1 MFLRQIFD
9 PVLAQYAYIIGCQ
22 RTGEALVI
30 DPERDIAQYRE
41 IAKQNGLKITA
52 VTETHIHADFLSG
65 AREFGADSS
74 VHLYLSGEGGADW
87 SYKWSEGR
95 ANTTYLKDGNEFKVG
110 NISIKAI
117 HTPGHTPEHFCFL
130 ITDIGSGANEPLA
143 LATGDFLFVGDVGRP
158 DLLESAAGV
167 KNNMEPSARTLRAS
181 LAEKLGTFADYLQVL
196 PGHGAGSACGKALG
210 AIPMTTLGYERKFN
224 PALKLAISDGGA
236 FVKDILDGQVDPPGY
251 FATMKRLNRDGA
263 RVTGGVAAAKHLSV
277 TEFQEFAA
285 EHNMKVL
292 DTRGSKD
299 AFEKGHYNR
308 SIHAPL
314 GTSFFV
320 NAAGSFLDENDS
332 IILVAEDERSFK
344 ESATLLYRIGFDHIV
359 GWVAVSELQAKGLL
373 NESQPKIMFSSFDK
387 KGAASEGLIVDVR
400 NTSEY
405 NNSHI
410 EGSYLAP
417 YTRLRS
423 HLKNLP
429 REKKLFVHC
438 ASGKRASLA
447 TAFLRAEGFDAVHV
461 DGAFSK

>member
-41 IAKQNGLKITA
+41 VAKQNGLKITA

-65 AREFGADSS
+65 SREFAADPS
-74 VHLYLSGEGGADW
+74 VHLYLSGEGGPDW
-87 SYKWSEGR
+87 TYKWSAGR
-95 ANTTYLKDGNEFKVG
+95 TGTTYLKDGHEFKVG

-117 HTPGHTPEHFCFL
+117 HTPGHTPEHLCFL
-130 ITDIGSGANEPLA
+130 ITDIGGGANEPLA

-181 LAEKLGTFADYLQVL
+181 LSEKLREFGDYLQVL

-251 FATMKRLNRDGA
+251 FAAMKRLNRDGA
-263 RVTGGVAAAKHLSV
+263 RVTGGVSAAKQLSIA
-277 TEFQEFAA
+277 EFQEFAS
-285 EHNMKVL
+285 EHSMKIL
-292 DTRGSKD
+292 DTRSSKD
-299 AFEKGHYNR
+299 AFEKGHYTR
-308 SIHAPL
+308 SIHTPL

-344 ESATLLYRIGFDHIV
+344 EAATLLFRIGFDHFV
-359 GWVAVSELQAKGLL
+359 GWISVSDLQAKGLL
-373 NESQPKIMFSSFDK
+373 SEAQPKILFSSFDK

-405 NNSHI
+405 NNAHL
-410 EGSYLAP
+410 EGAYLAP

-423 HLKNLP
+423 HLRSLP
-429 REKKLFVHC
+429 KEKKLFVHC

-447 TAFLRAEGFDAVHV
+447 TSFLRAEGFDAIHI
-461 DGAFSK
+461 DGMFSK

>member
-30 DPERDIAQYRE
+30 DPERDISQYKE
-41 IAKQNGLKITA
+41 IAQQNGLKIKS

-65 AREFGADSS
+65 AREFGADPT

-95 ANTTYLKDGNEFKVG
+95 ANTTYLKDGTEFKIG
-110 NISIKAI
+110 NIVVKAI
-117 HTPGHTPEHFCFL
+117 HTPGHTPEHICFL
-130 ITDIGSGANEPLA
+130 ITDIGGGANEPLA

-167 KNNMEPSARTLRAS
+167 KNNMEPSARILRGS
-181 LAEKLGTFADYLQVL
+181 LSQKLAAFGDYLQVL

-224 PALKLAISDGGA
+224 PALRLAIADGEA
-236 FVKDILDGQVDPPGY
+236 FVKDVLDGQVDPPGY
-251 FATMKRLNRDGA
+251 FANMKRLNRDGA
-263 RVTGGVAAAKHLSV
+263 KVTGGTPIAKHLSFA
-277 TEFQEFAA
+277 EFQEFAA
-285 EHNMKVL
+285 EHNMRVL

-299 AFEKGHYNR
+299 VFEKGHFKKA
-308 SIHAPL
+308 IHAPL

-320 NAAGSFLDENDS
+320 NAAGSFLGEEDS
-332 IILVAEDERSFK
+332 ILIVAEDERSYQQ
-344 ESATLLYRIGFDHIV
+344 AAVLLYRIGFDQIV
-359 GWVAVSELQAKGLL
+359 GWISVAELQAKSAL
-373 NESQPKIMFSSFDK
+373 NESQPKIMFQNFDK
-387 KGAASEGLIVDVR
+387 QGAASEGLIVDVR

-405 NNSHI
+405 NNAHI
-410 EGSYLAP
+410 DGAYLAP

-429 REKKLFVHC
+429 KAKKLFVHC
-438 ASGKRASLA
+438 ASGRRASLA
-447 TAFLRAEGFDAVHV
+447 TSFLRAEGFDAVHV
-461 DGAFSK
+461 DGMFSK